1 MQYVRALYFPIIEV
15 VIVDPSLG
23 PVYILKEDVSNR
35 LYRIRLRPTGAPNL
49 GIVFT
54 PDRIR

>member
-1 MQYVRALYFPIIEV
+1 M
-15 VIVDPSLG
+15 DPSLV

-35 LYRIRLRPTGAPNL
+35 FYRIRLRPTGAPNL